1 MKTSPEN
8 RVRSY
13 TVIGVALAMFLGALD
28 QTIVSTALPRI
39 VDQLSGLDRYT
50 WVSTIYLLISTILVP
65 IYGKLSDLVN
75 RKTLQ
80 LWSVLV
86 FLLGSFLCGLAGEF
100 GPLPILGDGMDQ
112 LIVFRGIQAIG
123 GAGIFALAFIIV
135 ADLYPPRERGKIS
148 GIFGAVFGLSSVI
161 GPLVGGFLTDH
172 ASSWI
177 PGVEGWRW
185 IFYVNLPLGIIALA
199 FIIARMPRF
208 EPRDN
213 SHKLN
218 VVSALLMVLS
228 FIPIILAL
236 QLDKSQYPWTS
247 PTILGLLGGGLVI
260 LGLWVGHTLR
270 SKHPILDLRLFKN
283 KVFLTSNLASFFF
296 GAGFISVIIFLP
308 LYMVNVQGVSAT
320 RAGVSVIP
328 LSLGMVLTAGLSGFF
343 VTKLGRY
350 KGMMIAGAAIAVA
363 GAALM
368 SLILGVNTPYWL
380 VVLLMIVVGMGF
392 GPSQSLYSLAV
403 QNSVP
408 PQEIGQATS
417 ASQFTRQIGST
428 VGAAI
433 MGTVFTTALAAAL
446 AANMP
451 ALGSPSGTAM
461 PAGQSRLNAKG
472 LGEIRAEIEGGFD
485 RSYREIETLF
495 SLRGE
500 AAGQALDKALADPR
514 LPAELKAR
522 LAEGTPAMQVDK
534 AFQALGA
541 ELEKAVMAG
550 DLRAIQAVLD
560 KPELARALG
569 PDERG
574 KILGLSYAPGP
585 AKAQALKGI
594 RAGLGTAAATV
605 ADKANA
611 ASLAGIRE
619 GLAKAKAEVADK
631 VVGGMRASFAQ
642 AIHRLWL
649 VSIVIM
655 LGMLSFTLLV
665 PNLPL
670 KTKNDSIPPAARRS
684 SLGK

>member
-1 MKTSPEN
+1 MNPPSEN
-8 RVRSY
+8 RVRTY

-65 IYGKLSDLVN
+65 IYGKLADLIN

-148 GIFGAVFGLSSVI
+148 GIFGSVFGLSSVI

-172 ASSWI
+172 ASTWI
-177 PGVEGWRW
+177 PGIEGWRW

-199 FIIARMPRF
+199 FIIARMPKL

-247 PTILGLLGGGLVI
+247 PTILGLLGGGLVV
-260 LGLWVGHTLR
+260 LGLWVGHTIN

-283 KVFLTSNLASFFF
+283 RVFLTSNLASFFF

-320 RAGVSVIP
+320 KAGVSVIP

-343 VTKLGRY
+343 VTKIGRY
-350 KGMMIAGAAIAVA
+350 KGMMIVGAAIAVA
-363 GAALM
+363 GAVLM
-368 SLILGVNTPYWL
+368 ALILGVNTPYWL

-433 MGTVFTTALAAAL
+433 MGAIFTTALAAAF
-446 AANMP
+446 ATHMP
-451 ALGSPSGTAM
+451 ATGSLAGAAMPSGN
-461 PAGQSRLNAKG
+461 SRVNAKG
-472 LGEIRAEIEGGFD
+472 LAEIRSEIESGFD
-485 RSYREIETLF
+485 RSLAEIETLF

-500 AAGQALDKALADPR
+500 AAATALGRALADPS
-514 LPAELKAR
+514 LPADLKAR
-522 LAEGTPAMQVDK
+522 LADGTPAMKVE
-534 AFQALGA
+534 AGFQALGA
-541 ELEKAVMAG
+541 ALEKAVMAG
-550 DLRAIQAVLD
+550 DPRAIQAVLD
-560 KPELARALG
+560 RPELAQALG
-569 PDERG
+569 PEERA
-574 KILGLSYAPGP
+574 KILGLSYAPPG
-585 AKAQALKGI
+585 AKVQALKGI
-594 RAGLGTAAATV
+594 KAGLGKASQTVAAAAT
-605 ADKANA
+605 A
-611 ASLAGIRE
+611 ASLAGVRE
-619 GLAKAKAEVADK
+619 GLAKAKTEVADK
-631 VVGGMRASFAQ
+631 VVGGMRASFAE
-642 AIHRLWL
+642 AIHKLWL
-649 VSIVIM
+649 VSIAIM
-655 LGMLSFTLLV
+655 LAMLGFTLLV
-665 PNLPL
+665 PNIALR
-670 KTKNDSIPPAARRS
+670 TRNDPIPPGA
-684 SLGK
+684 